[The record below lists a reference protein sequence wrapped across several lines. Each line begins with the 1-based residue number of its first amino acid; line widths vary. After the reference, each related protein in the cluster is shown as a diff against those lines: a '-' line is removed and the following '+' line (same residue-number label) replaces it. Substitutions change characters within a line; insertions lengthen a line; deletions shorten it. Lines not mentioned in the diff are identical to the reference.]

1 MTKPSF
7 IRWSKWT
14 SHVTLTS
21 SSHRHGIIAFQDNG
35 HSFDAVLLYG
45 HEFSLTIFEVK
56 QTSFCESVYL
66 VSCYHKTEFSSPAT
80 RVLAYILLIDK
91 VSLYDCCFRWACVL
105 LCNCCS
111 CCCCCCCCED
121 TNDCCCRC
129 LCSALST
136 CSPLTSSSLLSS
148 PMLSAKGSQL
158 SGFEQYDYSKL
169 NFCCFF
175 FYLAFYQARLWPF
188 KPGHKDFNWQAL
200 PHMNQNNQMQL

>member
-14 SHVTLTS
+14 SHVTSLTS

-91 VSLYDCCFRWACVL
+91 VSLYDCCFTWACVL
-105 LCNCCS
+105 LCNYCSCCFCSCCS
-111 CCCCCCCCED
+111 CCCCCFVVNIQMIAVAGACVLLCWPARHWLPPRCYRHLCCQQ
-121 TNDCCCRC
+121 R
-129 LCSALST
+129 ALSY
-136 CSPLTSSSLLSS
+136 
-148 PMLSAKGSQL
+148 QV
-158 SGFEQYDYSKL
+158 L
-169 NFCCFF
+169 NNITT
-175 FYLAFYQARLWPF
+175 L
-188 KPGHKDFNWQAL
+188 N
-200 PHMNQNNQMQL
+200 

>member
-14 SHVTLTS
+14 SHVTLIS

-91 VSLYDCCFRWACVL
+91 VSLYDCCFRWAFVL
-105 LCNCCS
+105 LCNCCCS
-111 CCCCCCCCED
+111 GQDFALYCKLAW
-121 TNDCCCRC
+121 TKSRYPWLTQSRGLVRNLKLRVQIC
-129 LCSALST
+129 LLILRNC
-136 CSPLTSSSLLSS
+136 
-148 PMLSAKGSQL
+148 GSK
-158 SGFEQYDYSKL
+158 S
-169 NFCCFF
+169 
-175 FYLAFYQARLWPF
+175 
-188 KPGHKDFNWQAL
+188 
-200 PHMNQNNQMQL
+200 